1 MTTLPNDQIMDKME
15 SLLNIAADSTR
26 LKVLFCLTEGE
37 KNVSEIIEAVG
48 ASQSLISHQL
58 QLLRKNDLV
67 STRKEGTKVYYSL
80 DDEHVNKLLDVV
92 LEHATEKV
100 YE

>member
-1 MTTLPNDQIMDKME
+1 MTAMPNDEVMDKME

-26 LKVLFCLTEGE
+26 LKILFSLTEGE
-37 KNVSEIIEAVG
+37 KNVSEIIEEVG

-58 QLLRKNDLV
+58 KLLRQNDLV

-80 DDEHVNKLLDVV
+80 DDEHINKLLDVV
-92 LEHATEKV
+92 LEHAEEKV
-100 YE
+100 L